1 MQTIKPKCWKLNERI
16 MTTNVYI
23 AVVKEMVHLMV
34 FLVSTDICQ
43 IYRRSCLMTEKI
55 LAKL

>member
-1 MQTIKPKCWKLNERI
+1 MQTIKPNCWKLNERI
-16 MTTNVYI
+16 MTANVYI

-43 IYRRSCLMTEKI
+43 IYRRNCPMTEKI
-55 LAKL
+55 LGKL